1 MADFELN
8 VKVNGIEQSVKTIG
22 ELENALTETNKEL
35 SKVGQNTREFKF
47 LENQSKNLEKV
58 LVAVT
63 EDASKLDTSLKG
75 VNQSAKDFNQTINQ
89 TAQAANNLDTSGQ
102 AVKNTGTAIGE
113 TVSKAQSLRTELR
126 KITLELQGLEP
137 GSARFQELSLR
148 AGQLRDT
155 IADTSGVIGS
165 LAGTGVERLGKAL
178 STTAQ
183 IGVAGFQG
191 IAAAQALFGT
201 ENEELN
207 KTLVKL
213 TALLNLS
220 QAITTFGGL
229 GDKIT
234 ELKAGFSSLFP
245 AAAASATAITAT
257 AVAEEGEAVAST
269 EAAVAT
275 SGFALALNALPL
287 VAIITALG
295 LVVAGLISYASAE
308 SAAEKEDEKR
318 KKQLEQ
324 LKKAQEA
331 QNEAI
336 KKSSEQ
342 FAGQVAGFIS
352 LTAQIKLSLPG
363 SKERLELIKQS
374 NATYGTT
381 IKNLKD
387 ERFFQDQVT
396 KSIADYIAF
405 SRAKFRIDKNN
416 EKVAQEFAKQEAII
430 AKVSSSLGIL
440 TQAQK
445 NYVTSTLRGIQAGT
459 KTFSDL
465 NDASTGFFRNEDVK
479 NANGDVVVLGKSF
492 YLLGLDVEE
501 AAGQIVT
508 SNTTITK
515 YAGSIQTLTAEVNAE
530 SNALFKAAGATET
543 KTGKIDKSTEAL
555 DKYNQT
561 LKDLSDFVST
571 TDSEEEKFARKRVER
586 TEDKLDD
593 LEFERDIVLAKI
605 IEEYTAQKKAIEQN
619 VKDETERKRL
629 LSILDDNF
637 AIRTKIVNDNIFESI
652 DIQQK
657 ARVENQKKVIDELI
671 IAEGILLKEI
681 TFGNNNTNDTLLNLQ
696 IRRNQQEIE
705 ILENGLLGFE
715 KIQKT
720 KTELLQENLELQKQ
734 LEIEKAETER
744 NFQTTEILK
753 YYRNLQKFD
762 IAFNE
767 ETGKAKV
774 EINQKFLDEEFKLN
788 EKSLEGKNL
797 SEEDL
802 SKELIRLNK
811 ETSEKITTEAEK
823 TENVI
828 NTTAVNLNKEANV
841 KKLEAD
847 TKYNKAKKDFSQ
859 KTDEEVLDSIKTT
872 VDAINEIFGLFANQL
887 SGLFSA
893 ITESNKIAL
902 DQQLADT
909 EKFYDDKNIKSQN
922 SYDAEKKA
930 LNQNLT
936 SGIISQEQYNAAISN
951 LDINRTAFIDDNE
964 RKLNAELLTQRQK
977 AFDKE
982 KKLKKAQA
990 LISGFQGALTAF
1002 TSAFQLGP
1010 IAGPVVGAILAG
1022 LVAATTAKQVQNIE
1036 NTKLE
1041 GGGSQADTSSTTTTT
1056 SQIPTGSSL
1065 SSIGGGFTTFNEN
1078 ANVGTNPPPEPPT
1091 PTTPGA
1097 QRVYVLESDITST
1110 QNRVKVLEDNA
1121 TFG

>member
-35 SKVGQNTREFKF
+35 TKVGQNTREFKF

-75 VNQSAKDFNQTINQ
+75 VNKSAKDFNETINQ

-113 TVSKAQSLRTELR
+113 TVGKAQSLRTELR

-155 IADTSGVIGS
+155 IADTSGVISS

-178 STTAQ
+178 GTTAQ

-220 QAITTFGGL
+220 QALTTLGGL

-245 AAAASATAITAT
+245 AAASSATSITAT
-257 AVAEEGEAVAST
+257 AVATEGEAVASGS
-269 EAAVAT
+269 AATAT
-275 SGFALALNALPL
+275 GGFAVALNALPL

-295 LVVAGLISYASAE
+295 LVVAGLISYSQAE
-308 SAAEKEDEKR
+308 SEAEKADEKR

-342 FAGQVAGFIS
+342 FAGQVSGFIS
-352 LTAQIKLSLPG
+352 LTAQIKNSLPG

-387 ERFFQDQVT
+387 ERYFQDQVT
-396 KSIADYIAF
+396 KSVADYIAF
-405 SRAKFRIDKNN
+405 SRAKFKLAQN
-416 EKVAQEFAKQEAII
+416 EKAIENQFTRQQI
-430 AKVSSSLGIL
+430 AITKLSSSLGIL
-440 TQAQK
+440 NQSQK
-445 NYVTSTLRGIQAGT
+445 NYITNYAKQVESGEALVGNLDILKAGFLQQG
-459 KTFSDL
+459 KQFQL
-465 NDASTGFFRNEDVK
+465 LQNDVFDYLGEINL
-479 NANGDVVVLGKSF
+479 ANSSIDNLSG
-492 YLLGLDVEE
+492 
-501 AAGQIVT
+501 
-508 SNTTITK
+508 TIT
-515 YAGSIQTLTAEVNAE
+515 TLKKQLADE
-530 SNALFKAAGATET
+530 SNALFVAAEGHKTNTKETDKATTAADNYNET
-543 KTGKIDKSTEAL
+543 IKGLIEFQQKA
-555 DKYNQT
+555 
-561 LKDLSDFVST
+561 
-571 TDSEEEKFARKRVER
+571 DSEEEKLARKRVER
-586 TEDKLDD
+586 TESKLDD
-593 LEFERDIVLAKI
+593 LEFERDIVLSKI
-605 IEEYTAQKKAIEQN
+605 IQEYTAQKKAIEN
-619 VKDETERKRL
+619 NITDEIERKRL
-629 LSILDDNF
+629 LQNLEIF
-637 AIRTKIVNDNIFESI
+637 YTQRTKNVNTELFEELE
-652 DIQQK
+652 IQQK
-657 ARVENQKKVIDELI
+657 NRVETQKKVIDDLI
-671 IAEGILLKEI
+671 LAEKILQNEI
-681 TFGNNNTNDTLLNLQ
+681 TFGNNNTNDSLDALEV
-696 IRRNQQEIE
+696 RRNQVAIDRLEIE
-705 ILENGLLGFE
+705 QQGLVDFQRIEEE
-715 KIQKT
+715 KIK
-720 KTELLQENLELQKQ
+720 LLQANLELQSK
-734 LEIEKAETER
+734 LEREKADAER
-744 NFQTTEILK
+744 LLQITEILN
-753 YYRNLQKFD
+753 YYKSLKQ
-762 IAFNE
+762 FNIDFND
-767 ETGKAKV
+767 ETGVATVKV
-774 EINQKFLDEEFKLN
+774 NDKFLTEQFKAN
-788 EKSLEGKNL
+788 ETFLKQKQAAGLI
-797 SEEDL
+797 SEEDF
-802 SKELIRLNK
+802 SSQLIALNA
-811 ETSEKITTEAEK
+811 ETVDKIATEAEK

-828 NTTAVNLNKEANV
+828 NKSAVNLTEEANV
-841 KKLEAD
+841 KKLESDA
-847 TKYNKAKKDFSQ
+847 KYNKAKVDLSKKAD
-859 KTDEEVLDSIKTT
+859 TDLLDSIKTT
-872 VDAINEIFGLFANQL
+872 VDKINEIFGLFASQL

-893 ITESNKIAL
+893 ITESNQIAL

-909 EKFYDDKNIKSQN
+909 QKFYDDKIKTTQN
-922 SYDAEKKA
+922 SLDAEKLA
-930 LNQNLT
+930 LNQNLS
-936 SGIISQEQYNAAISN
+936 SGVISQEQYTAAISN
-951 LDINRTAFIDDNE
+951 LDINRTAFLKDNE
-964 RKLNAELLTQRQK
+964 DKLNDELTKQRQK

-1010 IAGPVVGAILAG
+1010 IAGPVVGLILAG
-1022 LVAATTAKQVQNIE
+1022 LVAATTGKQIQNIN
-1036 NTKLE
+1036 NTKLD
-1041 GGGSQADTSSTTTTT
+1041 GGGSISDTPSTTSTP

-1091 PTTPGA
+1091 PTTPGT